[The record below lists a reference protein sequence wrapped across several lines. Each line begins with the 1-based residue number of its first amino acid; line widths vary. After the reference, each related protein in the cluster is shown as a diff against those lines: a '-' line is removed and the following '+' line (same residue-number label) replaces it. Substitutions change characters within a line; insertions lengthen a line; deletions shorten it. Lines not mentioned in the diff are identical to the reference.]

1 VSLDTTSNPLDTYER
16 PFTVFWRRARANR
29 LARAGSI
36 ILMVVICAAVF
47 GPMITPYDPQDM
59 DFMARLSPPSKKHWL
74 GTDNY
79 GRDLLSR
86 ILAGTRISLAVG
98 ASVMAITVALGLIFG
113 LIAGYYSAL
122 DNPIMRIMDALMSF
136 PATLLA
142 VAIMAALGPSTSNAV
157 YALAIVYTP
166 RVVRVVRSTVLTVR
180 NAEYVQAARVQGATD
195 LRIIVRHI
203 LPNCLSP
210 LLVQETFIFA
220 YAILAEAGL
229 SFVGAGAPPPTPSW
243 GNILSEG
250 RTYMREAPWL
260 SIFPGIAIAISVLG
274 LNLTGDGLRDV
285 LDPRMKE

>member
-1 VSLDTTSNPLDTYER
+1 MSSETANTSIGSER
-16 PFTVFWRRARANR
+16 PFMVFLRRARRNR
-29 LARAGSI
+29 LARVGLVLLVI
-36 ILMVVICAAVF
+36 VVAAAIF
-47 GPMITPYDPQDM
+47 GPMITPYDPYDM
-59 DFMARLSPPSKKHWL
+59 DFMARLHGPNSKHWL

-98 ASVMAITVALGLIFG
+98 ASVMAVTTALGLVFG
-113 LIAGYYSAL
+113 LIAGYYTTF
-122 DNPIMRIMDALMSF
+122 DNPIMRVMDALMAF

-166 RVVRVVRSTVLTVR
+166 RVVRVVRSTVLTIK
-180 NAEYVQAARVQGATD
+180 NAEYVQAARAQGATD
-195 LRIIVRHI
+195 IRIVVRHI

-260 SIFPGIAIAISVLG
+260 SVFPGLAIAATVLG

-285 LDPRMKE
+285 LDPRMKK

>member
-1 VSLDTTSNPLDTYER
+1 MTDGQVTRVRSER
-16 PFTVFWRRARANR
+16 PFMVFLRRARRNL
-29 LARAGSI
+29 LARVGFI
-36 ILMVVICAAVF
+36 VITIVILAAVF
-47 GPMITPYDPQDM
+47 GPLITNYDPQDM
-59 DFMARLSPPSKKHWL
+59 DFMSRLSGPSAKHWL

-98 ASVMAITVALGLIFG
+98 ASVMGITTVLGLVFG
-113 LIAGYYSAL
+113 LLAGYYKSL
-122 DNPIMRIMDALMSF
+122 DGPLMRVMDALMAF

-166 RVVRVVRSTVLTVR
+166 RVVRVVRSTVLTIK
-180 NAEYVQAARVQGATD
+180 NAEYVQAARAQGATD
-195 LRIIVRHI
+195 LRILVRHV
-203 LPNCLSP
+203 LPNCMSP

-220 YAILAEAGL
+220 YAILAESGL

-260 SIFPGIAIAISVLG
+260 SIFPGLAIAATVLG

-285 LDPRMKE
+285 LDPRMKK